1 MREHRAG
8 KKFYKQA
15 HSAVIRG
22 RSYEATNSECSVA
35 VSMFLR
41 GRMTASERKRLWS
54 YLLPRLQSSEGRSMM
69 PFCQDSYDET
79 S

>member
-1 MREHRAG
+1 MRLPIA
-8 KKFYKQA
+8 
-15 HSAVIRG
+15 SALLLYRCFCAEG
-22 RSYEATNSECSVA
+22 
-35 VSMFLR
+35 
-41 GRMTASERKRLWS
+41 MTASERKRLWS